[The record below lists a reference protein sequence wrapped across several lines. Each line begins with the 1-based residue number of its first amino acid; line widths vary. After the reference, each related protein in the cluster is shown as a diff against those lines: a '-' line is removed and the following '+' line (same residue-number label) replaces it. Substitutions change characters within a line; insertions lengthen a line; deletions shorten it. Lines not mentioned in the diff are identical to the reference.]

1 MINQT
6 TEKVSEFG
14 QFNFRDEVFQGID
27 AMGYDKPTPIQI
39 QAIPAIMEGRDVLGC
54 AQTGTGKT
62 AAFLLPILNR
72 LCDKD
77 VDGHKIYTMIIVP
90 TRELAMQI
98 DQQLEGFGYFMN
110 LSFISVYGG
119 GDSSGWEQQK
129 TALVM
134 GAEIVIATP
143 GRLLSHLAL
152 GYVDLSHLEYL
163 ILDEADR
170 MLDMGFYD
178 DIMTIIKLM
187 PKKRQTLLFSATMP
201 PRMRTLAKTI
211 LNNPL
216 QIDIASSKP
225 AEGAIQGVYMLEEQE
240 KLNKIVELFS
250 KDDVSGAIIF
260 ASSKL
265 RVKEI
270 NSALKKLKLTVG
282 AIHSD
287 LEQKER
293 EQVMRDFK
301 NKKLQILVATDI
313 ISRGID
319 VVDLDLIINYD
330 VPRDPE
336 DYIHRIGRTAR
347 AEKSGVALTFVS
359 KKDIPN
365 LKKIERFLGN
375 PIFKI
380 PSTKIPE

>member
-1 MINQT
+1 
-6 TEKVSEFG
+6 
-14 QFNFRDEVFQGID
+14 
-27 AMGYDKPTPIQI
+27 
-39 QAIPAIMEGRDVLGC
+39 
-54 AQTGTGKT
+54 
-62 AAFLLPILNR
+62 
-72 LCDKD
+72 
-77 VDGHKIYTMIIVP
+77 
-90 TRELAMQI
+90 
-98 DQQLEGFGYFMN
+98 
-110 LSFISVYGG
+110 
-119 GDSSGWEQQK
+119 
-129 TALVM
+129 
-134 GAEIVIATP
+134 VIATP

-152 GYVDLSHLEYL
+152 GYVDFTHLEYL

-178 DIMTIIKLM
+178 DIMTIVKIL

-211 LNNPL
+211 LHNPI
-216 QIDIASSKP
+216 QIDIAASKP
-225 AEGAIQGVYMLEEQE
+225 ADGAIQGVYMLEEQE
-240 KLNKIVELFS
+240 KLNKIVDLFS
-250 KDDVSGAIIF
+250 KDEISGAIVF
-260 ASSKL
+260 ASSKI

-270 NSALKKLKLTVG
+270 NLALKKLKLNVA

-287 LEQKER
+287 LDQKER

-319 VVDLDLIINYD
+319 VEGLDLIINYD

-359 KKDIPN
+359 RKDAPN

-380 PSTKIPE
+380 PKDS

>member
-1 MINQT
+1 LINQT
-6 TEKVSEFG
+6 IEKVSEFG
-14 QFNFRDEVFQGID
+14 QFNFREEVFQGID

-39 QAIPAIMEGRDVLGC
+39 QAIPAIMEGKDVLGC

-77 VDGHKIYTMIIVP
+77 VDGKKIYTMIIVP
-90 TRELAMQI
+90 TRELALQI

-211 LNNPL
+211 LHNPL
-216 QIDIASSKP
+216 QIDIAASKP
-225 AEGAIQGVYMLEEQE
+225 AEGAIQGVYILEEQE

-250 KDDVSGAIIF
+250 KDDVSGAIVF
-260 ASSKL
+260 ASSKI

-270 NSALKKLKLTVG
+270 NTALKKLKLNVA

-287 LEQKER
+287 LDQKER

-359 KKDIPN
+359 RKDAPN

-380 PSTKIPE
+380 PYTSKSE

>member
-1 MINQT
+1 LINQT
-6 TEKVSEFG
+6 TETVSEFG
-14 QFNFRDEVFQGID
+14 QFNFKDEVFQGID

-39 QAIPAIMEGRDVLGC
+39 QAIPAIMEGKDVLGC

-72 LCDKD
+72 LCDKN
-77 VDGHKIYTMIIVP
+77 VDGSKIHAMIIVP
-90 TRELAMQI
+90 TRELALQI
-98 DQQLEGFGYFMN
+98 DQQLEGFGYFMD

-119 GDSSGWEQQK
+119 GDSSTWEQQK

-152 GYVDLSHLEYL
+152 GYVDFSHLEYL

-178 DIMTIIKLM
+178 DIMTIVKLL

-211 LNNPL
+211 LNQPV
-216 QIDIASSKP
+216 QIDIAASKP

-250 KDDVSGAIIF
+250 KDDVLGAIIF
-260 ASSKL
+260 ASSKI

-270 NSALKKLKLTVG
+270 NTALKKLKLNVA

-287 LEQKER
+287 LDQKER
-293 EQVMRDFK
+293 ETVMRDFK
-301 NKKLQILVATDI
+301 NRKLQILVATDI

-319 VVDLDLIINYD
+319 VEGLDLIINYD

-347 AEKSGVALTFVS
+347 AEKSGVALTFVNR
-359 KKDIPN
+359 KDAPN

-380 PSTKIPE
+380 PSDRQV

>member
-1 MINQT
+1 
-6 TEKVSEFG
+6 V
-14 QFNFRDEVFQGID
+14 
-27 AMGYDKPTPIQI
+27 A
-39 QAIPAIMEGRDVLGC
+39 
-54 AQTGTGKT
+54 
-62 AAFLLPILNR
+62 
-72 LCDKD
+72 
-77 VDGHKIYTMIIVP
+77 
-90 TRELAMQI
+90 
-98 DQQLEGFGYFMN
+98 
-110 LSFISVYGG
+110 VYGG
-119 GDSSGWEQQK
+119 NDSQAWDVQRRGLQK
-129 TALVM
+129 
-134 GAEIVIATP
+134 GADVVIATP
-143 GRLLSHLAL
+143 GRLLSHINL
-152 GYVDLSHLEYL
+152 YDIDFSHVKYF

-201 PRMRTLAKTI
+201 PRIRTMAKTI
-211 LNNPL
+211 LHQPL
-216 QIDIASSKP
+216 QIDIATSKP
-225 AEGAIQGVYMLEEQE
+225 ADGAIQGVYMLEEQQ
-240 KLNKIVELFS
+240 KLDKIVELFS
-250 KDDVSGAIIF
+250 KDDISGAIIF
-260 ASSKL
+260 ASSKI

-270 NSALKKLKLTVG
+270 NSALKKLKLNVA

-287 LEQKER
+287 LDQKER

-301 NKKLQILVATDI
+301 NRKLQILVATDI

-359 KKDIPN
+359 RKDAPN

-380 PSTKIPE
+380 PSTRDEA

>member
-1 MINQT
+1 M
-6 TEKVSEFG
+6 SEFL

-27 AMGYDKPTPIQI
+27 AMGYDKPTPIQV
-39 QAIPAIMEGRDVLGC
+39 QAIPAIMNGKDVLGC

-72 LCDKD
+72 LCDKNID
-77 VDGHKIYTMIIVP
+77 EKKIYTMIIVP

-110 LSFISVYGG
+110 LSFVSVYGG
-119 GDSSGWEQQK
+119 GDSTGWEQQK

-201 PRMRTLAKTI
+201 PRIRTLAKTI
-211 LNNPL
+211 LSNPL
-216 QIDIASSKP
+216 QIDIAASKP
-225 AEGAIQGVYMLEEQE
+225 ASGAIQGVYMLEEQE
-240 KLNKIVELFS
+240 KLNKIVELCS
-250 KDDVSGAIIF
+250 KGDVTGAIIF
-260 ASSKL
+260 ASSKI

-270 NSALKKLKLTVG
+270 NSALKKLKITVG

-319 VVDLDLIINYD
+319 VVDLELIINYD

-347 AEKSGVALTFVS
+347 AEKSGVALTFVN

-365 LKKIERFLGN
+365 LKKIERFLGS

-380 PSTKIPE
+380 PNEEKKE